1 LYHVRRPRGE
11 TNENRAVPVQARTSE
26 RDASMNT
33 ANSTACADAKADTL
47 GGIVMLGA
55 AALALVWANSPWAA
69 SYGEVL
75 STAFGPASVG
85 MNKSLGLWISDGL
98 MAIFFLYVGLEIKR
112 EMVDGQLCS
121 RDSLALPAVAALGG
135 MIVPAIFFL
144 ALNRSDAIAARG
156 WAIPCATDIAFS
168 LAVLRVIG
176 NRVPASL
183 RLFLTAVAILDDIG
197 AIAVIAFFYTDQ
209 LSLVML
215 AIALVPI
222 AGLIALNRARVASVI
237 PYLLLGLVLWVCV
250 LKSGIHPTLAGVV
263 VAAAV
268 PTQTARGRL
277 LEGLEHS
284 LKPWV
289 VFLILPVFA
298 LANAGVSWQ
307 GLGFAGVLEPVA
319 LGIILGLMFGKTFGV
334 TLGIFAAQV
343 LRISRPPQGAS
354 WLQLLGVAHLCGI
367 GFTMS
372 LLVAVLAYET
382 QAPHLFD
389 EAKLGVLVGSMLSAI
404 AGVVV
409 LVMAPRPKALP
420 VDVAV

>member
-1 LYHVRRPRGE
+1 
-11 TNENRAVPVQARTSE
+11 
-26 RDASMNT
+26 
-33 ANSTACADAKADTL
+33 
-47 GGIVMLGA
+47 
-55 AALALVWANSPWAA
+55 
-69 SYGEVL
+69 
-75 STAFGPASVG
+75 
-85 MNKSLGLWISDGL
+85 
-98 MAIFFLYVGLEIKR
+98 
-112 EMVDGQLCS
+112 
-121 RDSLALPAVAALGG
+121 
-135 MIVPAIFFL
+135 
-144 ALNRSDAIAARG
+144 
-156 WAIPCATDIAFS
+156 
-168 LAVLRVIG
+168 
-176 NRVPASL
+176 
-183 RLFLTAVAILDDIG
+183 
-197 AIAVIAFFYTDQ
+197 
-209 LSLVML
+209 
-215 AIALVPI
+215 
-222 AGLIALNRARVASVI
+222 
-237 PYLLLGLVLWVCV
+237 V

-263 VAAAV
+263 VAASV

-420 VDVAV
+420 VDVAA

>member
-1 LYHVRRPRGE
+1 
-11 TNENRAVPVQARTSE
+11 
-26 RDASMNT
+26 MNT
-33 ANSTACADAKADTL
+33 ANSTASADAKADTL

-55 AALALVWANSPWAA
+55 AALALVWANSPWSA

-75 STAFGPASVG
+75 AVAFGPASVG

-112 EMVDGQLCS
+112 EMVEGQLSS
-121 RDSLALPAVAALGG
+121 RDRIALPAIAALGG
-135 MIVPAIFFL
+135 MIVPAIVFL
-144 ALNRSDAIAARG
+144 ALNRGDAVAARG

-168 LAVLRVIG
+168 LAVLRVVG
-176 NRVPASL
+176 NRVPTSL
-183 RLFLTAVAILDDIG
+183 RVFLTAVAILDDIG
-197 AIAVIAFFYTDQ
+197 AIAVIAFFYTDE
-209 LSLVML
+209 LSFVML
-215 AIALVPI
+215 AAALVPI
-222 AGLIALNRARVASVI
+222 AGLIALNRARVASIV

-250 LKSGIHPTLAGVV
+250 LKSGIHPTLSGVV
-263 VAAAV
+263 VAAAI
-268 PTQTARGRL
+268 PMQTTRGRL

-298 LANAGVSWQ
+298 LANAGVSFQ
-307 GLGFAGVLEPVA
+307 GLGLNGMLEPVA
-319 LGIILGLMFGKTFGV
+319 LGIILGLVFGKTFGV
-334 TLGIFAAQV
+334 SLGILAAKV
-343 LRISRPPQGAS
+343 LRISRPPEGAN

-389 EAKLGVLVGSMLSAI
+389 VAKLGVLVGSALGAI

-409 LVMAPRPKALP
+409 LLLAPRPRTLP
-420 VDVAV
+420 ASSTA